1 MKGTTRIK
9 LLVIDIVE
17 RCVLPQDIV
26 IRRDAVIYSGSITRI
41 PKELL
46 NETVIKIR
54 AKSWQET
61 IVLEIE

>member
-1 MKGTTRIK
+1 MKGTPRIK
-9 LLVIDIVE
+9 LIVIDIVE

-26 IRRDAVIYSGSITRI
+26 IRRNTVLYSGSITRI

-46 NETVIKIR
+46 NETVTKIK
-54 AKSWQET
+54 AKSWQEA

>member
-26 IRRDAVIYSGSITRI
+26 IRRNTVIYSGSVTRI

-46 NETVIKIR
+46 NETVLKIR